1 MNIHGAR
8 SHLRSGTIHQHAGVF
23 GQLARYGLL
32 PGRPQRGE
40 TLPVFAGRALGN
52 GLRARFPEAATPTLR
67 LEVAD
72 HHRRHHAAT
81 LAVSYEP
88 VIEYRCLSAE
98 FLHMTDPL
106 WLQTVMAYLST
117 ASSQGL
123 SVWTPYDAWHH
134 YTRGWGDF
142 ESFRRQ
148 CALDQQVPEQDLT
161 DKDVQ
166 TWAEMHDMLDPWTVA
181 RQLRLDPGH
190 KLLSLPALERQA
202 ATPLH
207 RRIAECLTALV
218 HLDRRIPA
226 GHTLQHR
233 PCPHVLAFY
242 DGDDG
247 LCLEFA
253 AEFLETVDLGPA
265 LRVNVDPGGLKVF
278 NAYARHAQTLFRHT
292 GALLDLLQEL

>member
-8 SHLRSGTIHQHAGVF
+8 SHLRSGTVPQHVGVF
-23 GQLARYGLL
+23 EHLARHRLL
-32 PGRPQRGE
+32 PGRPEPGE
-40 TLPVFAGRALGN
+40 TLPVFAGRALKS
-52 GLRARFPEAATPTLR
+52 GLRARFPETAVPTIR
-67 LEVAD
+67 LEVAGHPLG
-72 HHRRHHAAT
+72 HHPAT
-81 LAVSYEP
+81 LEVSYQP
-88 VIEYRCLSAE
+88 VIEYRGLSAE
-98 FLHMTDPL
+98 FLNVTDPL

-148 CALDQQVPEQDLT
+148 CGVDQQVPEQDLT
-161 DKDVQ
+161 DRDVQ
-166 TWAEMHDMLDPWTVA
+166 AWAEMHDMLDPWTVA
-181 RQLRLDPGH
+181 RQLRLDLGS

-207 RRIAECLTALV
+207 RRIAEQLVALV
-218 HLDRRIPA
+218 RLDRRIPA
-226 GHTLQHR
+226 GYTQQQR
-233 PCPHVLAFY
+233 PCPHVIAFY

-253 AEFLETVDLGPA
+253 NEFLETVDLGPA
-265 LRVNVDPGGLKVF
+265 LRVNVDQGGLGVF
-278 NAYARHAQTLFRHT
+278 NTYARHAQTLFRHT
-292 GALLDLLQEL
+292 EALLDLLQEL